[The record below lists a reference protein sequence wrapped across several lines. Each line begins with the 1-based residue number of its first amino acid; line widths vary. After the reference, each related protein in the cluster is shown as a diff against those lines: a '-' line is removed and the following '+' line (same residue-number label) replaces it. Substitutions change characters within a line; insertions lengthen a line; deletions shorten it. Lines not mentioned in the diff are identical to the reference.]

1 MRKKLL
7 ILMTLVAVLTAGCI
21 QADIKVDVKD
31 DGSGT
36 YSAVFAVNA
45 DLFKQLG
52 GLSALDPDADP
63 ADANTDI
70 CQQTIDEAKDENP
83 AGAKIEPYKKGDF
96 CGYKVTSSFANIEE
110 AIDILGGGTSTSG
123 GASLENITL
132 EKKGTGWAF
141 DAEWNPSDTS
151 GSTSGADAAMT
162 KQFLQG
168 FQFVVR
174 MKLPGGAVEQNA
186 DLIENDGTMVWN
198 LDPTTTKTLKA
209 RTEAGAPQVKAGAK
223 TDAGKNI
230 NASAASTSGSSSS
243 SSSGDDG
250 GSSKTWSYVVIALVV
265 LAIIAAVV
273 LMKRNKSKPAP
284 PMVGMPGAPM
294 GPGQMM
300 SPPPMSPPPPGS
312 PSAAP
317 MMAPPVAAA
326 PVATAPEPTAGEPQW
341 DAARNAYIQWDGVN
355 ERWMQYDQTAGAWKP
370 IE

>member
-1 MRKKLL
+1 VRKKLL
-7 ILMTLVAVLTAGCI
+7 ILMTLVAMLTAGCI
-21 QADIKVDVKD
+21 QADLKIDVKE

-52 GLSALDPDADP
+52 GLSALDPKADP

-70 CQQTIDEAKDENP
+70 CQQTIDEAKDDNP
-83 AGAKIEPYKKGDF
+83 SGAKIEPYKKGDF
-96 CGYKVTSSFANIEE
+96 CGYRITDSFANIDE
-110 AIDILGGGTSTSG
+110 ARDLLSAGTSTG
-123 GASLENITL
+123 GSSLENVTL

-141 DAEWNPSDTS
+141 DAEWNPSDTG

-162 KQFLQG
+162 KKFLQG
-168 FQFVVR
+168 FSFVVR
-174 MKLPGGAVEQNA
+174 MKLPGGQVEQNA

-198 LDPTTTKTLKA
+198 LDPTSARSLKA

-230 NASAASTSGSSSS
+230 NASAASSSGSSG

-250 GSSKTWSYVVIALVV
+250 GSSKTWLYVVIALVV
-265 LAIIAAVV
+265 LAVIAAVV
-273 LMKRNKSKPAP
+273 LMKRNKPKSVP
-284 PMVGMPGAPM
+284 PMVGMPGGPMVPDQMSAPPVSGTPA
-294 GPGQMM
+294 GPSQ
-300 SPPPMSPPPPGS
+300 
-312 PSAAP
+312 AP

-326 PVATAPEPTAGEPQW
+326 SVATAPEPTAGEPQW

-355 ERWMQYDQTAGAWKP
+355 ARWMQYDQTAGAWKP

>member
-1 MRKKLL
+1 VRKKLL
-7 ILMTLVAVLTAGCI
+7 ILMTLVAVLTSGCI
-21 QADIKVDVKD
+21 QADLKLDVKD

-70 CQQTIDEAKDENP
+70 CQQTLDEAKDDNP
-83 AGAKIEPYKKGDF
+83 TGAKIEPYKKGDF
-96 CGYKVTSSFANIEE
+96 CGYKVTSSFANVED
-110 AIDILGGGTSTSG
+110 AIDLLNGSTASG
-123 GASLENITL
+123 GSSLEDVTL
-132 EKKGTGWAF
+132 EKQGTGWVFNAQ
-141 DAEWNPSDTS
+141 WNPSETS
-151 GSTSGADAAMT
+151 GSTSGADAAMA

-168 FQFVVR
+168 FAFVMR
-174 MKLPGGAVEQNA
+174 IKLPGGQVDQNA

-198 LDPTTTKTLKA
+198 LDPTASRTLKA

-223 TDAGKNI
+223 TDAGKNV
-230 NASAASTSGSSSS
+230 NASAASSSGSG

-250 GSSKTWSYVVIALVV
+250 GSSKTWLYVVIALVV

-273 LMKRNKSKPAP
+273 LMKRNKAKAAP
-284 PMVGMPGAPM
+284 PMVGMPGGPMAPDH
-294 GPGQMM
+294 M
-300 SPPPMSPPPPGS
+300 SSPPMSAAPSGPPA
-312 PSAAP
+312 AAP

-326 PVATAPEPTAGEPQW
+326 PVATAPEPSATEPQW

-355 ERWMQYDQTAGAWKP
+355 SRWMQYDQTAGAWKP